1 MYYNQS
7 VEAKMKQQDSIYK
20 FKIDYKKVLKS
31 GKLSTKLRS
40 DILDIEGTI
49 QRNSDMEMLRR
60 DIIHIYLANKFVISK
75 IVYLGETKQ

>member
-31 GKLSTKLRS
+31 GKLSAKLRS
-40 DILDIEGTI
+40 DILDIEGSI
-49 QRNSDMEMLRR
+49 QRNSEMEMLRR